1 MGLANKLNSGRKDTM
16 PADIETKELTYIKAA
31 ELAKSNPPYPMPVK
45 GFFINNKGDFGPS
58 LTVVVEIKGEYI
70 GINTP
75 KRYVDMFE
83 DLTSEEIDDILNGGL
98 QITNIRAG
106 VKTKNGITS
115 YIDFEDVEPDVPE
128 DMPFE

>member
-1 MGLANKLNSGRKDTM
+1 MGIANKLNSGRKDTM
-16 PADIETKELTYIKAA
+16 PETINTKDLTYIKAA

-75 KRYVDMFE
+75 ARYVKMFDE
-83 DLTSEEIDDILNGGL
+83 LTSEEIDDILNGGL

-115 YIDFEDVEPDVPE
+115 YIDFEDVEPDIPE
-128 DMPFE
+128 DMPF

>member
-1 MGLANKLNSGRKDTM
+1 MGIANKLNSGRKDTM
-16 PADIETKELTYIKAA
+16 PETINTKELTYIKAA

-75 KRYVDMFE
+75 ARYVKMFDE
-83 DLTSEEIDDILNGGL
+83 LTSEEIDDILNGGL

-115 YIDFEDVEPDVPE
+115 YIDFEDVEPDISE
-128 DMPFE
+128 DISFV

>member
-16 PADIETKELTYIKAA
+16 PSDIDTKELTYIKAA

-75 KRYVDMFE
+75 ARYVKMFDE
-83 DLTSEEIDDILNGGL
+83 LTAEEIDDILNGGL

-128 DMPFE
+128 DMSF

>member
-1 MGLANKLNSGRKDTM
+1 MGIANKLNSGRKDTM
-16 PADIETKELTYIKAA
+16 PETINTKDLTYIKAA

-75 KRYVDMFE
+75 ARYVKMFDE
-83 DLTSEEIDDILNGGL
+83 LTSEEIDDILNGGL

-128 DMPFE
+128 DMPF